1 MTSKISPWRQ
11 QVCHDVRNMSW
22 WQKLRQK
29 DVMMSKIYH
38 KIKNTS
44 WRKNVCHNVKSVVV
58 LAVLPSLAPPS
69 GEVGLECKGSLLERD
84 AELVLMSD
92 FFSDTGAE
100 LEDELCHFQPL
111 PETVSPLSASSVAD
125 LPMSPSRY
133 PVLAVPEVACADS
146 ATRVSPTPI
155 REVHSL
161 RTMDVFPM
169 YEMSPDVSYYEPATS
184 PVTPALPVDSD
195 YVSPGGSGV
204 NR

>member
-1 MTSKISPWRQ
+1 MTLKSQK
-11 QVCHDVRNMSW
+11 VRHYV
-22 WQKLRQK
+22 KK
-29 DVMMSKIYH
+29 FIMSK
-38 KIKNTS
+38 
-44 WRKNVCHNVKSVVV
+44 
-58 LAVLPSLAPPS
+58 
-69 GEVGLECKGSLLERD
+69 GEVGLECEDSLPERD

-92 FFSDTGAE
+92 FSSDTGAE

-133 PVLAVPEVACADS
+133 PALAVPEVASADS

-161 RTMDVFPM
+161 QTMDVFPM

-184 PVTPALPVDSD
+184 LVTPALPVDSD
-195 YVSPGGSGV
+195 YVSPGV
-204 NR
+204 RRQ